1 MVLLYLALC
10 SMTIL
15 TLNTD
20 TLPQLQAWLRSDDL
34 LVACL
39 CAAWCDV
46 CRDYRPQFDELAARH
61 PDKRFLWID
70 IEDQADLLGDI
81 EVENFPTLLVQR
93 NAHVAF
99 FGSVQPGMQLAD
111 RLVQAQAALSGE
123 ELANAAVNHLDAQR
137 FHLQRLLDDAAD

>member
-1 MVLLYLALC
+1 
-10 SMTIL
+10 MTSLIL
-15 TLNTD
+15 NDD
-20 TLPQLQAWLRSDDL
+20 TLPQLQEWLRSDDL

-46 CRDYRPQFDELAARH
+46 CRDYRPQFDDLAARH

-70 IEDQADLLGDI
+70 IEDQADMLGDI

-99 FGSVQPGMQLAD
+99 FGSVQPGLQLAE
-111 RLVQAQAALSGE
+111 RLVQAQAALSAE
-123 ELANAAVNHLDAQR
+123 ELATVAASHSGEQR
-137 FHLQRLLDDAAD
+137 FHLQRLLDDAAG

>member
-1 MVLLYLALC
+1 
-10 SMTIL
+10 MTIL
-15 TLNTD
+15 TLNAT
-20 TLPQLQAWLRSDDL
+20 TLPQLQEWLHSDDL

-46 CRDYRPQFDELAARH
+46 CRDYRPQFDDLAARH

-93 NAHVAF
+93 GAYVAF
-99 FGSVQPGMQLAD
+99 FGSVQPGLQLAD
-111 RLVQAQAALSGE
+111 RLVQAQAALSVD
-123 ELANAAVNHLDAQR
+123 ELARLAASHTDEQR
-137 FHLQRLLDDAAD
+137 FHLQRRLDETAG

>member
-1 MVLLYLALC
+1 
-10 SMTIL
+10 MTIL
-15 TLNTD
+15 TLNAD
-20 TLPQLQAWLRSDDL
+20 TLPQLQEWLRSDDL

-46 CRDYRPQFDELAARH
+46 CRDYRPQFDELAVRH

-99 FGSVQPGMQLAD
+99 FGSVQPGLQLAD
-111 RLVQAQAALSGE
+111 RLVQAQAALSTN
-123 ELANAAVNHLDAQR
+123 ELVNLEVSHIHEQR
-137 FHLQRLLDDAAD
+137 FHLQRLLDDAAG